1 MIAYRDPKV
10 TQREKALILEALLDG
25 FSRYIRQ
32 IAKRRWQQFRKIQG
46 DDGLEDIIAAG
57 RLGFI
62 TAVHRWLPTVG
73 KPISH
78 YASKWISYSCLG
90 EAVALAQGQ
99 MRLPAHIERLIATYR
114 AIREVHGVAKA
125 DEALRSAKIRERTL
139 HLIREIVSGP
149 GRRMVGLDGPIIGG
163 PAEGTEMQL
172 HDVLADPAQG
182 MHSVETANL
191 LVLIREYLMTH
202 CTPRERFIM
211 ASLHPESLSEE
222 VDGRALRAGP
232 TYATVA
238 EHLGLSRER
247 VRQIYNE
254 VKGRL
259 RAHLKHGFEA

>member
-1 MIAYRDPKV
+1 
-10 TQREKALILEALLDG
+10 
-25 FSRYIRQ
+25 
-32 IAKRRWQQFRKIQG
+32 
-46 DDGLEDIIAAG
+46 
-57 RLGFI
+57 
-62 TAVHRWLPTVG
+62 
-73 KPISH
+73 
-78 YASKWISYSCLG
+78 
-90 EAVALAQGQ
+90 
-99 MRLPAHIERLIATYR
+99 
-114 AIREVHGVAKA
+114 
-125 DEALRSAKIRERTL
+125 
-139 HLIREIVSGP
+139 
-149 GRRMVGLDGPIIGG
+149 MVGLDGPIIGG